1 MLNGAAALEGLL
13 RRDRAVVITALCAVV
28 ILSWLYLVASA
39 GMESHEMDGMTMPMM
54 RAEWSPAY
62 FAVMV
67 AMWAVMMAAMM
78 LPSAAPMIL
87 FHATISRR
95 RQEQNGT
102 LAATGLFVLGYV
114 AVWAGFS
121 LAASTLQ
128 WALASAVL
136 LSPMMEITSKTVAA
150 ALLVAAGIYQWTPL
164 KHSCL
169 RRCRSPL
176 DFVLAYWREGNWG
189 SFAMGL
195 RHGAFCLGCCG
206 VLMLLLFVGGLMNL
220 AWVAGLAAFILIEKA
235 APRGD
240 WIGRFV
246 GLGLVLWGLVDLLR
260 LV

>member
-13 RRDRAVVITALCAVV
+13 RRDRAVVITALCAVI
-28 ILSWLYLVASA
+28 ILSWLYLLAGA
-39 GMESHEMDGMTMPMM
+39 GMESHEMDRMTMPMM
-54 RAEWSPAY
+54 RAEWSPTY

-67 AMWAVMMAAMM
+67 AMWAVMMVAMM

-87 FHATISRR
+87 LHATVSRR

-102 LAATGLFVLGYV
+102 LAAAGLFVLGYV
-114 AVWAGFS
+114 AVWAAFS

-150 ALLVAAGIYQWTPL
+150 SLLVAAGIYQWTPL

-176 DFVLAYWREGNWG
+176 DFVLAHWREGN
-189 SFAMGL
+189 
-195 RHGAFCLGCCG
+195 
-206 VLMLLLFVGGLMNL
+206 
-220 AWVAGLAAFILIEKA
+220 
-235 APRGD
+235 
-240 WIGRFV
+240 
-246 GLGLVLWGLVDLLR
+246 
-260 LV
+260 

>member
-28 ILSWLYLVASA
+28 ILSWLYLLVGA
-39 GMESHEMDGMTMPMM
+39 GMDSHEMDGMTMPTM

-67 AMWAVMMAAMM
+67 AMWVVMMAAMM

-87 FHATISRR
+87 LHATVSRR
-95 RQEQNGT
+95 RQQQNGT

-114 AVWAGFS
+114 AVWAAFS

-136 LSPMMEITSKTVAA
+136 LSPMMETTSKPVAA
-150 ALLVAAGIYQWTPL
+150 SLLVAAGIYQWTPL

-169 RRCRSPL
+169 RHCRSPL

-220 AWVAGLAAFILIEKA
+220 AWVAGLAAFVLIEKA

-240 WIGRFV
+240 WIGRFAGV
-246 GLGLVLWGLVDLLR
+246 GLVLWGLVELLR

>member
-1 MLNGAAALEGLL
+1 MANGAAALEGLL
-13 RRDRAVVITALCAVV
+13 RRDRAVVIAALCAAV
-28 ILSWLYLVASA
+28 ILSWLYLLAGA

-54 RAEWSPAY
+54 RSEWSPAY
-62 FAVMV
+62 FALMV

-87 FHATISRR
+87 LHATISRR

-102 LAATGLFVLGYV
+102 IAATGLFVLGYL
-114 AVWAGFS
+114 AVWAAFS
-121 LAASTLQ
+121 LAASALQ
-128 WALASAVL
+128 WALASAML
-136 LSPMMEITSKTVAA
+136 LSPMMETSSKTVGAL
-150 ALLVAAGIYQWTPL
+150 LLVAAGIYQWTPL

-176 DFVLAYWREGNWG
+176 DFVLAYWREGGWG

-206 VLMLLLFVGGLMNL
+206 ALMLLLFVGGLMNL
-220 AWVAGLAAFILIEKA
+220 AWIAGLAAFVLIEKA

-246 GLGLVLWGLVDLLR
+246 GVGLMLWGLVELLP
-260 LV
+260 